1 MSVIGAAL
9 GKRVLVPAVSVW
21 GGGSGTARE
30 SLTSSVW
37 EVSLTFTSLEMS
49 CSTDF
54 PARNWFKVF
63 PGNLVSQNNIV
74 ILFPWKFQNPH
85 KSKTRK
91 YTTEN
96 TVESIP
102 VWAGRWTAG
111 LNELFGTAATSKKSD
126 EMLIFRAGSVILVL
140 DQFGVFI

>member
-96 TVESIP
+96 TVKNIP

-111 LNELFGTAATSKKSD
+111 LNELFGTVATSKKSD